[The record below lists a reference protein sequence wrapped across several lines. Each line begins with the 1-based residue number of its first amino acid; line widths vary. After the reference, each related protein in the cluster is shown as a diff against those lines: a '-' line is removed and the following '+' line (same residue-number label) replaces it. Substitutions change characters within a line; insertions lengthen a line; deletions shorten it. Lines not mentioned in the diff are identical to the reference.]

1 MHRRYDHAATLL
13 SVTVED
19 LIYIK
24 DVDMKMIVL
33 SSTLSVR

>member
-1 MHRRYDHAATLL
+1 MHRCYDHAATLL

-24 DVDMKMIVL
+24 DVDMKIKIF
-33 SSTLSVR
+33 